1 MIYFIVYLFLE
12 VLVSVNI
19 SSAIGGLATFFE
31 IVATAFIGISI
42 LVNFRTTLL
51 HNITA
56 VSYHAIDLQEFQKLN
71 LFTIIGAILLIIP
84 GFLTD
89 TIGAFMQFSVF
100 TSMLVNRYNVK
111 SGKYKQDNKQDNNQV
126 NIQKN
131 IQKDSDVIDV
141 EIISDSSSSK

>member
-1 MIYFIVYLFLE
+1 MIYFIIYLFLE
-12 VLVSVNI
+12 VLISVNI
-19 SSAIGGLATFFE
+19 SSSIGGLATFFE
-31 IVATAFIGISI
+31 IVLTAFIGILI
-42 LVNFRTTLL
+42 LINFRTTLL

-56 VSYHAIDLQEFQKLN
+56 VSYNAIDLREFQKLN

-89 TIGAFMQFSVF
+89 IIGILIQFSVF

-111 SGKYKQDNKQDNNQV
+111 SANYKSSHNQE
-126 NIQKN
+126 NISNIEKN

-141 EIISDSSSSK
+141 EIISDSSTTK